1 MPRSYAG
8 FLHDVDADKEI
19 AWPSRVWQF
28 VESLTGDVDEELEE
42 MRFFLLY
49 FALVAYAE
57 RATGDAVFYDLTGS
71 AGRNALAASMLHSWR
86 RCVSLEPTAARR
98 DEAAAL
104 YEASRRGRAVE
115 APHAEFEVLDS
126 RRLWQADWQDA
137 NVAVFDASRRH
148 YADWIDE
155 DRLVSDV
162 LVPGLE
168 RAEPGTCIVLITSG
182 QGGGHLARAELLD
195 SHVSTSANAVLR
207 VDVLKVTS

>member
-1 MPRSYAG
+1 MPRCYAG
-8 FLHDVDADKEI
+8 FLADVDADKEI

-28 VESLTGDVDEELEE
+28 VESIAKSVDKELDE

-49 FALVAYAE
+49 FALGSYAE
-57 RATGDAVFYDLTGS
+57 QATGDAVFYDLTGS

-86 RCVSLEPTAARR
+86 RCVSLEPTAARC

-104 YEASRRGRAVE
+104 FETSRRAGE
-115 APHAEFEVLDS
+115 ATHTEFDVLDS
-126 RRLWQADWQDA
+126 RRLWQADWHDA

-168 RAEPGTCIVLITSG
+168 RAEPGTCLILITSG
-182 QGGGHLARAELLD
+182 QGGGNLAKAELVD
-195 SHVSTSANAVLR
+195 SHVSTSPNAVLR
-207 VDVLKVTS
+207 VDLLRVTS